1 MTTWLFLLVGLAL
14 LIAGGEL
21 LVRGAVQVATR
32 LGVSPLIIGLTLVGF
47 GTSTPELVT
56 SVQAALSGSPGIA
69 YGNIVGSNIA
79 NLMLILG
86 VAALIQPILSRASIL
101 KRDGLAML
109 LASAMLVGLA
119 FFGEV
124 SRGLGLGLLAMLV
137 GFIAVCWISERAQG
151 DGTTSEIEEEIEEV
165 GQLPGRTSVAVLAVL
180 VGIAALVFGS
190 NMLIE
195 GATGIAVAFGISE
208 AVIGV
213 TLVAIG
219 TSLPELAAVIVA
231 AIRNHADVALG
242 NVLGSN
248 VFNVFG
254 MLGLTAVIEPLAIN
268 RAFLDLDM
276 WVMLGVSALLLV
288 FLTTGNRLNRA
299 ESLVL
304 LAGYAAYVVFLL
316 DPAGLP
322 AAAA

>member
-1 MTTWLFLLVGLAL
+1 MDYALAIGGLVLLFLGGESLIRGAVGLARKL
-14 LIAGGEL
+14 D
-21 LVRGAVQVATR
+21 
-32 LGVSPLIIGLTLVGF
+32 VSPLFTGLVVVGF
-47 GTSTPELVT
+47 GTSAPEFVVCLE
-56 SVQAALSGSPGIA
+56 AALRGQYDITI
-69 YGNIVGSNIA
+69 GNIVGSNIA

-109 LASAMLVGLA
+109 LASATLVGLA

-124 SRGLGLGLLAMLV
+124 SRVLGLVLLAMLV
-137 GFIAVCWISERAQG
+137 GFIAICWISERAHS
-151 DGTTSEIEEEIEEV
+151 DGEPSDIEEEIEEV

-180 VGIAALVFGS
+180 AGIIALVFGS

-195 GATGIAVAFGISE
+195 GATGIAMAFGISE

-288 FLTTGNRLNRA
+288 FLTTGNRLNRG
-299 ESLVL
+299 ESLLL
-304 LAGYAAYVVFLL
+304 LAGYTAYVVFLL
-316 DPAGLP
+316 DPAGMP
-322 AAAA
+322 AGAA

>member
-1 MTTWLFLLVGLAL
+1 MT
-14 LIAGGEL
+14 
-21 LVRGAVQVATR
+21 VATKSTALKDR
-32 LGVSPLIIGLTLVGF
+32 VSKRMQTVPPSGIRRFFEIAATMEDVISLGIGEPDSVSPKPVIDSAIQSLRDGNTSYTANAGLQELREGVSAEIERLYGVKYDPREETLITVG
-47 GTSTPELVT
+47 
-56 SVQAALSGSPGIA
+56 
-69 YGNIVGSNIA
+69 
-79 NLMLILG
+79 
-86 VAALIQPILSRASIL
+86 
-101 KRDGLAML
+101 
-109 LASAMLVGLA
+109 
-119 FFGEV
+119 V
-124 SRGLGLGLLAMLV
+124 SEGMLLAMLA
-137 GFIAVCWISERAQG
+137 GFIAICWISERAQG
-151 DGTTSEIEEEIEEV
+151 DGEPSEIEEEIEEV
-165 GQLPGRTSVAVLAVL
+165 GQLPGRTWVAVLAVL
-180 VGIAALVFGS
+180 AGILALVFGS

-195 GATGIAVAFGISE
+195 GATGIARAFGISE

-288 FLTTGNRLNRA
+288 FLTTGNRLNRG
-299 ESLVL
+299 ESLLL

-316 DPAGLP
+316 DPGGLP

>member
-1 MTTWLFLLVGLAL
+1 MDYALAIGGLVLLFLGGESLIRGAVGLARKL
-14 LIAGGEL
+14 D
-21 LVRGAVQVATR
+21 
-32 LGVSPLIIGLTLVGF
+32 VSPLFTGLVVVGF
-47 GTSTPELVT
+47 GTSAPEFVVCLE
-56 SVQAALSGSPGIA
+56 AALRGQYDITI
-69 YGNIVGSNIA
+69 GNIVGSNIA

-109 LASAMLVGLA
+109 LASATLVGLA

-124 SRGLGLGLLAMLV
+124 SRVLGLVLLAMLV
-137 GFIAVCWISERAQG
+137 GFIAICWISERAHS
-151 DGTTSEIEEEIEEV
+151 DGEASDIEEEIEEV
-165 GQLPGRTSVAVLAVL
+165 GQLPARTWVAVLAVL
-180 VGIAALVFGS
+180 AGIIALVSGS

-195 GATGIAVAFGISE
+195 GATGIALAFGISE

-288 FLTTGNRLNRA
+288 FLTTGNRLNRG
-299 ESLVL
+299 ESLFL

-316 DPAGLP
+316 DPAGVP
-322 AAAA
+322 AGAA

>member
-1 MTTWLFLLVGLAL
+1 MDYVLAICGLVLLFLGGESLIRGAVGLARKL
-14 LIAGGEL
+14 D
-21 LVRGAVQVATR
+21 
-32 LGVSPLIIGLTLVGF
+32 VSPLFTGLVVVGF
-47 GTSTPELVT
+47 GTSAPEFVVCLE
-56 SVQAALSGSPGIA
+56 AALRGQYDITI
-69 YGNIVGSNIA
+69 GNIVGSNIA

-101 KRDGLAML
+101 RRDGLAML

-124 SRGLGLGLLAMLV
+124 SRLLGLGLLAMLV
-137 GFIAVCWISERAQG
+137 GFITICWISERAQTNG
-151 DGTTSEIEEEIEEV
+151 NGSEIEEEIEEV
-165 GQLPGRTSVAVLAVL
+165 GTLPTRTWVAVSAVLA
-180 VGIAALVFGS
+180 GIVALVFGS

-213 TLVAIG
+213 TLVALG

-254 MLGLTAVIEPLAIN
+254 MLGLTAVIEPLSIN

-288 FLTTGNRLNRA
+288 FLTTGNRLNRG
-299 ESLVL
+299 ESLLL
-304 LAGYAAYVVFLL
+304 LAGYVAYVVFLL

>member
-1 MTTWLFLLVGLAL
+1 MDYALAIGGLVLLFLGGESLIRGAVGLARKL
-14 LIAGGEL
+14 D
-21 LVRGAVQVATR
+21 
-32 LGVSPLIIGLTLVGF
+32 VSPLFTGLVVVGF
-47 GTSTPELVT
+47 GTSAPEFVVCLE
-56 SVQAALSGSPGIA
+56 AALRGQYDITI
-69 YGNIVGSNIA
+69 GNIVGSNIA

-109 LASAMLVGLA
+109 LASAVLVGLA

-124 SRGLGLGLLAMLV
+124 SRLLGLLLIVMLV
-137 GFIAVCWISERAQG
+137 GFIAVCWISERAHSNG
-151 DGTTSEIEEEIEEV
+151 DASELEEEIEDL
-165 GQLPGRTSVAVLAVL
+165 GQLPGRTTVAVLAVL
-180 VGIAALVFGS
+180 AGIVALVFGS

-195 GATGIAVAFGISE
+195 GATGIAVAFGISQ

-231 AIRNHADVALG
+231 ALRNHADVALG

-288 FLTTGNRLNRA
+288 FLTTGNRLNRV
-299 ESLVL
+299 ESLLL
-304 LAGYAAYVVFLL
+304 LAGYMAYVVFLL
-316 DPAGLP
+316 DPAALP

>member
-1 MTTWLFLLVGLAL
+1 MDYALAIGGLVLLFL
-14 LIAGGEL
+14 GGES
-21 LVRGAVQVATR
+21 LVRGAVGLAR
-32 LGVSPLIIGLTLVGF
+32 KLDVSPLFTGLVVVGF
-47 GTSTPELVT
+47 GTSAPEFVVCLE
-56 SVQAALSGSPGIA
+56 AALRGQYDITI
-69 YGNIVGSNIA
+69 GNIVGSNIA

-86 VAALIQPILSRASIL
+86 VAAMIQPILSRASIL

-109 LASAMLVGLA
+109 LASVMLVGLA
-119 FFGEV
+119 FLGEV
-124 SRGLGLGLLAMLV
+124 SRLVGLLLLV
-137 GFIAVCWISERAQG
+137 LLIGFITVCWISERAQNNSNAG
-151 DGTTSEIEEEIEEV
+151 ELEEEIEEI
-165 GQLPGRTSVAVLAVL
+165 GKLPGRAWLAVLAVL
-180 VGIAALVFGS
+180 VGIAALVIGS

-195 GATGIAVAFGISE
+195 GATRIALAYGISQ

-254 MLGLTAVIEPLAIN
+254 MLGLTAMIEPLAIN

-288 FLTTGNRLNRA
+288 FLTTGNRLNRG
-299 ESLVL
+299 ESLLL

-316 DPAGLP
+316 DPVATP
-322 AAAA
+322 VAA

>member
-1 MTTWLFLLVGLAL
+1 MDYALAIGGLVLLFLGGESLIRGAVGLARKL
-14 LIAGGEL
+14 D
-21 LVRGAVQVATR
+21 
-32 LGVSPLIIGLTLVGF
+32 VSPLFTGLVVVGF
-47 GTSTPELVT
+47 GTSAPEFVVCLE
-56 SVQAALSGSPGIA
+56 AALRGQYDITI
-69 YGNIVGSNIA
+69 GNIVGSNIA

-109 LASAMLVGLA
+109 MASATLVGLA

-124 SRGLGLGLLAMLV
+124 SRVLGLVLLAMLV
-137 GFIAVCWISERAQG
+137 GFIAICWISERAQG
-151 DGTTSEIEEEIEEV
+151 KDEPSDIEEEIEEV
-165 GQLPGRTSVAVLAVL
+165 GQLPGRTWVAVLAVL
-180 VGIAALVFGS
+180 AGILALVFGS

-288 FLTTGNRLNRA
+288 FLTTGNRLNRG
-299 ESLVL
+299 ESLLL
-304 LAGYAAYVVFLL
+304 LAGYTAYVVFLL

-322 AAAA
+322 AGAA

>member
-1 MTTWLFLLVGLAL
+1 MNYALAMGGLVLLFLGGESLIRGAVGLARKL
-14 LIAGGEL
+14 D
-21 LVRGAVQVATR
+21 
-32 LGVSPLIIGLTLVGF
+32 VSPLFIGLVVVGF
-47 GTSTPELVT
+47 GTSAPEFVVCLE
-56 SVQAALSGSPGIA
+56 AALRGQYDITI
-69 YGNIVGSNIA
+69 GNIVGSNIA

-124 SRGLGLGLLAMLV
+124 SRLLGFVLLAMLV
-137 GFIAVCWISERAQG
+137 GFIAICWISERAQTDGEGG
-151 DGTTSEIEEEIEEV
+151 DIEEEIEEV
-165 GQLPGRTSVAVLAVL
+165 GQLPGRTWVAVLAVL
-180 VGIAALVFGS
+180 AGILALVFGS

-195 GATGIAVAFGISE
+195 GATGIAIAFGISE

-288 FLTTGNRLNRA
+288 FLTTGNRLNRG
-299 ESLVL
+299 ESLFL
-304 LAGYAAYVVFLL
+304 LAGYVAYVVFLL
-316 DPAGLP
+316 DPTGVPAG
-322 AAAA
+322 AA

>member
-1 MTTWLFLLVGLAL
+1 MNYVLAIGGLVLLFL
-14 LIAGGEL
+14 GGES
-21 LVRGAVQVATR
+21 LVRGAVGLAR
-32 LGVSPLIIGLTLVGF
+32 KLDVSPLFTGLVVVGF
-47 GTSTPELVT
+47 GTSAPEFVVCLE
-56 SVQAALSGSPGIA
+56 AALRGQYDITI
-69 YGNIVGSNIA
+69 GNIVGSNIA

-86 VAALIQPILSRASIL
+86 VAGMIQPILSRASII

-109 LASAMLVGLA
+109 LGAAVLVGLA
-119 FFGEV
+119 FLGEV
-124 SRGLGLGLLAMLV
+124 SRLLGILLLLMLV
-137 GFIAVCWISERAQG
+137 GFIAACWISERATKNG
-151 DGTTSEIEEEIEEV
+151 DSSEIEEEIEEEV
-165 GQLPGRTSVAVLAVL
+165 GKLPASTWVAVFAVLAGIVGLVL
-180 VGIAALVFGS
+180 GS

-195 GATGIAVAFGISE
+195 GATGIARDFGISQ

-254 MLGLTAVIEPLAIN
+254 MLGLTAVIQPLTIS

-288 FLTTGNRLNRA
+288 FLTTGSRLNRG
-299 ESLVL
+299 ESLLL
-304 LAGYAAYVVFLL
+304 LAGYTAYVVFLL
-316 DPAGLP
+316 DPTGMP
-322 AAAA
+322 GAAA